1 MLQPLPNDREKLAS
15 YGPAKRG
22 LITSSKAI
30 AVNLGPHGIRV
41 NSISPGTHN
50 TEMNRYHWENET
62 DTFKQSISIL
72 LGRAAKAKEITGAVC
87 LCFSLQMN
95 LFLSRE

>member
-1 MLQPLPNDREKLAS
+1 M
-15 YGPAKRG
+15 
-22 LITSSKAI
+22 
-30 AVNLGPHGIRV
+30 NLGPHGIRV

-72 LGRAAKAKEITGAVC
+72 LGRAAKAKEITGAVMF
-87 LCFSLQMN
+87 LASDESIFITGIDVVADGGYLSL
-95 LFLSRE
+95 SCGPS